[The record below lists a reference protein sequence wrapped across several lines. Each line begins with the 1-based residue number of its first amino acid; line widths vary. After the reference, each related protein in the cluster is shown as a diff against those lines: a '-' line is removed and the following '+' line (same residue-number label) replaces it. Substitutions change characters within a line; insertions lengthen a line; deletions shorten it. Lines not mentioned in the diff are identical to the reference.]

1 MQNSKVIQAPVTPS
15 ENKEKK
21 QRKPID
27 LPLLTLVL
35 VLLTVGL
42 VMLFSASYATA
53 YYNEGNSFA
62 FISRQLLWA
71 VLGVVVMFI
80 VSTVNYRIYH
90 RLALIILLITIALL
104 ILVLFM
110 PPVHGCRRWIFIG
123 SIANIQPSEIAK
135 FAVTIMFAQLASTF
149 GDKMKTFRFGVLPFM
164 AILGVIGILMVLEPH
179 LSGTI
184 IIACIGLSIMLVG
197 GTKLRWFAIGGAL
210 IVAALAVVVM
220 IPGVI
225 DYAMSRIEHWIHPE
239 TDPLGSGFQTLQSL
253 YAIGSGG
260 LLGLGLG
267 NSRQKFMYLPESEN
281 DFIFAIVCEELGFV
295 GAALILILFALL
307 IWRGF
312 VIAMKASDK
321 FGSLI
326 AVGLTVQVGLQALLN
341 IAVVTNTIPNTGI
354 SLPFFSYGGSSLLM
368 LLAQMGVLL
377 SISRD
382 ANIEKT

>member
-1 MQNSKVIQAPVTPS
+1 MAKGKVIQAPIA
-15 ENKEKK
+15 EKRQETTK
-21 QRKPID
+21 KRPPMD

-35 VLLTVGL
+35 VLLTIGL

-53 YYNEGNSFA
+53 YYNEGSSFA

-71 VLGVVVMFI
+71 GLGVFLMFVI
-80 VSTVNYRIYH
+80 SKVNYHIFH
-90 RLALIILLITIALL
+90 RLAFVILLIALALL
-104 ILVLFM
+104 VIVLFM
-110 PPVHGCRRWIFIG
+110 PPVNGCRRWIFIG

-135 FAVTIMFAQLASTF
+135 FAVTVMFAQLASTF
-149 GDKMKTFRFGVLPFM
+149 GDKMKTFRYGVLPFLL
-164 AILGVIGILMVLEPH
+164 ILGIVGALMVLEPH

-184 IIACIGLSIMLVG
+184 IIMCIGLSIMLVG
-197 GTKLRWFAIGGAL
+197 GTRILWFVIGGAL
-210 IVAALAVVVM
+210 VVAAIAGAIM

-225 DYAMSRIEHWIHPE
+225 EYAMSRIEFWLHPE
-239 TDPLGSGFQTLQSL
+239 NDPLGSGFQTLQSL
-253 YAIGSGG
+253 YAISSGG

-267 NSRQKFMYLPESEN
+267 SSRQKFMYLPESEN

-295 GAALILILFALL
+295 GAAIILILFALL

-312 VIAMKASDK
+312 VIAMKARDK
-321 FGSLI
+321 FGCLI

-341 IAVVTNTIPNTGI
+341 VAVVTNTIPNTGI

-382 ANIEKT
+382 ANIEKS

>member
-1 MQNSKVIQAPVTPS
+1 MPNSKIIQVPTA
-15 ENKEKK
+15 KKGAEKTK
-21 QRKPID
+21 RKSID

-35 VLLTVGL
+35 VLLTIGL

-71 VLGVVVMFI
+71 LMGVIIMFVVSRI
-80 VSTVNYRIYH
+80 DYRIFH
-90 RLALIILLITIALL
+90 RLAFIILLVTIALL
-104 ILVLFM
+104 VVVLFM
-110 PPVHGCRRWIFIG
+110 PPIKGCRRWIFIG

-135 FAVTIMFAQLASTF
+135 FAVTVMFAQLATTF
-149 GDKMKTFRFGVLPFM
+149 GEKMKTFRYGVLPFM
-164 AILGVIGILMVLEPH
+164 LILGVIGVLMVLEPH

-184 IIACIGLSIMLVG
+184 IIMCIGLSIMLVG
-197 GTKLRWFAIGGAL
+197 GTKIRWFVIGGGIIL
-210 IVAALAVVVM
+210 AALAVVVM

-225 DYAMSRIEHWIHPE
+225 EYAMSRIEFWLHPE
-239 TDPLGSGFQTLQSL
+239 SDPLGKGFQILQSL

-295 GAALILILFALL
+295 GAALIIILFALL

-312 VIAMKASDK
+312 VIAMKAADK

-326 AVGLTVQVGLQALLN
+326 AVGLTVQIGLQALLN

-377 SISRD
+377 SISRS
-382 ANIEKT
+382 ANVEKT